1 MLCCTFNSTGTFA
14 CERNTMI
21 HIRLMLNSYE
31 IHGSLI
37 IFQTTFKLLLEAIA
51 RLSFQVVRSRIKPI
65 SLKKKHKKTGSVFRC
80 RIFPLIESSAQRK
93 LPSEVTLL
101 LTLVPVCPQKL
112 NLREELSGQ
121 MVHCK
126 IKRLYFT

>member
-1 MLCCTFNSTGTFA
+1 MCTKKSDLPFQITEALISEILVNRDLILFVLCCTFNSTGTFA

-65 SLKKKHKKTGSVFRC
+65 SLKKKPKKLDLCFAV
-80 RIFPLIESSAQRK
+80 ESS
-93 LPSEVTLL
+93 L
-101 LTLVPVCPQKL
+101 
-112 NLREELSGQ
+112 
-121 MVHCK
+121 
-126 IKRLYFT
+126 